1 MISKIMRIIIG
12 LLGAPFGT
20 AVYITLVEL
29 LPGLFTNVN
38 NYKYIIAIGAALA
51 FGIIFYIISP
61 WILSKVREGVKL
73 LDKEIS
79 KYPQS
84 DILLGTIGLIV
95 GLVIAYLIVSGIG
108 TFVNIPI
115 ITAIVGI
122 LVYLFMGYIG
132 IRIALKSRD
141 DLFNINNDAD
151 LNIKIISYL

>member
-1 MISKIMRIIIG
+1 MISKIIRIIIG
-12 LLGAPFGT
+12 LLGAAFGT

-95 GLVIAYLIVSGIG
+95 GLVIAYLIVCEYTYNYCNSRYISIFIYGIYRYQNC
-108 TFVNIPI
+108 F
-115 ITAIVGI
+115 
-122 LVYLFMGYIG
+122 
-132 IRIALKSRD
+132 K
-141 DLFNINNDAD
+141 
-151 LNIKIISYL
+151 K

>member
-1 MISKIMRIIIG
+1 M
-12 LLGAPFGT
+12 
-20 AVYITLVEL
+20 
-29 LPGLFTNVN
+29 
-38 NYKYIIAIGAALA
+38 
-51 FGIIFYIISP
+51 
-61 WILSKVREGVKL
+61 REGVKL

-141 DLFNINNDAD
+141 DLFNINKLSRLTTSLKKNN
-151 LNIKIISYL
+151 LKKRQ